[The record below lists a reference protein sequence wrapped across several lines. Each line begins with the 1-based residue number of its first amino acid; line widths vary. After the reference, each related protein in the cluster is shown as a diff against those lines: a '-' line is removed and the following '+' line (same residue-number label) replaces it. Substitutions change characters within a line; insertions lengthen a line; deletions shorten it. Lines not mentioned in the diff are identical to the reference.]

1 MTRTWTV
8 CRQLSSYHNGD
19 RRWDQAVIPTGAP
32 PGWSRPPSSS
42 AVSTATCT
50 YQPFVQRWRL
60 RPLAPSHPRARVR
73 RWSKRPEGHRA
84 ATEVPRNSGHPPPP
98 AYLLDSY
105 NVHDNVICATT
116 SHATGV
122 VSDNGTN
129 FATARSASAATPSR
143 PPASCSWP
151 MIAAAA
157 VRL

>member
-1 MTRTWTV
+1 MIAI
-8 CRQLSSYHNGD
+8 CREHAGNVKRWQDGQMALRWCAAGMVEAAKQFRRVNG
-19 RRWDQAVIPTGAP
+19 
-32 PGWSRPPSSS
+32 S
-42 AVSTATCT
+42 CT